1 MNDHTYTL
9 KTISPTDLAE
19 SPVLRGKHFLE
30 QFAAL
35 PFRASALGE
44 LSEPAIL
51 DYLHRHPMVVEERKR
66 KKKKS
71 EREKGKGTENK
82 TEYLFYYIVT
92 GNLRS
97 AALISCLNPE
107 TPIPVL
113 VESPPIPTDILLTE
127 VIERE
132 LLNLSL
138 MAMQTGGYSKAI
150 SSLFRLMKKFGSA
163 SSIFPTK
170 SRLSQISGVNRR
182 EI

>member
-1 MNDHTYTL
+1 MADHTYTL
-9 KTISPTDLAE
+9 KTISPKDVEE
-19 SPVLRGKHFLE
+19 SPVLRATHFLE

-35 PFRASALGE
+35 PFRASALDE
-44 LSEPAIL
+44 LPEPAIL
-51 DYLHRHPMVVEERKR
+51 DYLHRHPIVVEERK
-66 KKKKS
+66 KKKKKKKKN
-71 EREKGKGTENK
+71 EREKENK
-82 TEYLFYYIVT
+82 TESDLIYMVT

-97 AALISCLNPE
+97 AVLISCLNPE

-138 MAMQTGGYSKAI
+138 MAMQTGGYAKAI
-150 SSLFRLMKKFGSA
+150 SSLFVFMKRYGSA

>member
-1 MNDHTYTL
+1 MADHIYTL
-9 KTISPTDLAE
+9 KTISPKDLEE
-19 SPVLRGKHFLE
+19 SPVLRATHFLE

-35 PFRASALGE
+35 PFRASALDE
-44 LSEPAIL
+44 LPEPAIL
-51 DYLHRHPMVVEERKR
+51 DYLHRHPAVVEERK
-66 KKKKS
+66 KKKKKN
-71 EREKGKGTENK
+71 EEKKGKETGKK
-82 TEYLFYYIVT
+82 TEYVSYYIVT

-150 SSLFRLMKKFGSA
+150 SSLFLLIKKHGSA
-163 SSIFPTK
+163 SSSFPTK
-170 SRLSQISGVNRR
+170 SRLSLISGVNRR

>member
-1 MNDHTYTL
+1 MTDHTYTL
-9 KTISPTDLAE
+9 KTISPTDLEE

-44 LSEPAIL
+44 LTEPAIL
-51 DYLHRHPMVVEERKR
+51 DYLHRHPMVVEERK
-66 KKKKS
+66 KKKKKN
-71 EREKGKGTENK
+71 EGEKGKGTENK
-82 TEYLFYYIVT
+82 TEYVLYYIVT

-97 AALISCLNPE
+97 AALVSCLNPE

-150 SSLFRLMKKFGSA
+150 SSLFRLIKKCGSA

-170 SRLSQISGVNRR
+170 SRLSLVAGVNRR

>member
-1 MNDHTYTL
+1 MADHTYTL
-9 KTISPTDLAE
+9 KTISPKDVEE
-19 SPVLRGKHFLE
+19 SPVLRATHFLE

-35 PFRASALGE
+35 PFRAIALDE
-44 LSEPAIL
+44 LPEPAIL
-51 DYLHRHPMVVEERKR
+51 DYLHRHPMVVEERK
-66 KKKKS
+66 KKNEGKK
-71 EREKGKGTENK
+71 ENK
-82 TEYLFYYIVT
+82 TESDLIYTVT

-97 AALISCLNPE
+97 AVLISCLNPE
-107 TPIPVL
+107 TQIPVL

-138 MAMQTGGYSKAI
+138 MAMQTGGYAKAI
-150 SSLFRLMKKFGSA
+150 SSLFVFMKRYGSS

>member
-1 MNDHTYTL
+1 MTDHTYTL

-51 DYLHRHPMVVEERKR
+51 DYLHRHPMVVEERK
-66 KKKKS
+66 KKKS
-71 EREKGKGTENK
+71 EGEKGKGTENK
-82 TEYLFYYIVT
+82 IEYVFYYIVT

-97 AALISCLNPE
+97 AALVSCLNPE

-127 VIERE
+127 AIERE

-150 SSLFRLMKKFGSA
+150 SSLFRLMKTFGSA